1 MRIELSPHVVD
12 RPRQEKLMLKSHLAA
27 TPAAALIVALSMT
40 VVPATT
46 AGAGDRVA
54 GSTVSTVAQEEL
66 GAVAATSV
74 SVPIQ
79 RASAALQRAVTQLRA
94 HHYAEARASLETVRI
109 KGRRAQ
115 EIATS
120 LIGAP
125 PTDPESDDV
134 PGPPAV
140 LAVLGLEHRITMQV
154 VDLFNGQKG
163 QRMVR
168 ALRTTLWA
176 THGRRTI
183 MLDKVIAL
191 PAEGARADYSDGMAD
206 TLGIYRQEV
215 TSVTTALETYRL
227 SPSGRIGLRRALV
240 RVKATNLKV
249 NRAFGGGE

>member
-1 MRIELSPHVVD
+1 
-12 RPRQEKLMLKSHLAA
+12 MLKSHLAA

-40 VVPATT
+40 VVPAST
-46 AGAGDRVA
+46 AGAGGQAVG
-54 GSTVSTVAQEEL
+54 GSVSIGAQEEL
-66 GAVAATSV
+66 AVVAATSV
-74 SVPIQ
+74 STPIQ
-79 RASAALQRAVTQLRA
+79 RASAALQRAVTQIRA
-94 HHYAEARASLETVRI
+94 HRYGQARASLETVRI

-115 EIATS
+115 EIATG

-140 LAVLGLEHRITMQV
+140 LAVLRLEHRIGMQV

-163 QRMVR
+163 SRIVR

-183 MLDKVIAL
+183 MLDKVIRL
-191 PAEGARADYSDGMAD
+191 PAEGARADYADGMAD
-206 TLGIYRQEV
+206 TLAIYKQEV
-215 TSVTTALETYRL
+215 TSVTTALKTYRL
-227 SPSGRIGLRRALV
+227 SPSGRTGLRRALV
-240 RVKATNLKV
+240 RVRATNVKV

>member
-12 RPRQEKLMLKSHLAA
+12 RPRQEKLMLKSHLAV
-27 TPAAALIVALSMT
+27 TAAALIVALSMT
-40 VVPATT
+40 VVPAAT

-54 GSTVSTVAQEEL
+54 EGTVSTNAQEEL
-66 GAVAATSV
+66 AAVAATSV

-94 HHYAEARASLETVRI
+94 HRYGEARASLETVRI

-115 EIATS
+115 EIATG

-140 LAVLGLEHRITMQV
+140 LAVLGLEHRIGIQV

-176 THGRRTI
+176 THGRRDI
-183 MLDKVIAL
+183 MLDKVIQL
-191 PAEGARADYSDGMAD
+191 PAEGARADYADGMAD
-206 TLGIYRQEV
+206 ILGTFKQEV
-215 TSVTTALETYRL
+215 TSVTTALKTYRL